1 MDSLYI
7 RIMIMP
13 TVDANV
19 WGWRWLKDVASVF
32 FIKLCNKFLFQ
43 LNAIILTIM
52 DINGF
57 ESKVHNSFIPKTYL
71 ITEIDRSDH
80 SA

>member
-1 MDSLYI
+1 MAQRCSLC
-7 RIMIMP
+7 
-13 TVDANV
+13 
-19 WGWRWLKDVASVF
+19 F

-71 ITEIDRSDH
+71 IGEIDRSDH